1 MGCIVFLNCN
11 NGFSCCTN
19 DAKCVNA
26 NNADSIQ
33 VEMMVHQI
41 WYDLNAKI
49 GNGDTCSFTPYQKQV
64 YEVSYVKMAKK
75 AKKVEGKK
83 QLYLDMTKDEYMKLG
98 LHEAFYNA
106 KVKDLEDVNHYFDS
120 IPNDTAM
127 WNGYVKLYDLK
138 E

>member
-1 MGCIVFLNCN
+1 MIITKNKENETENDYLALGVTLLGCIIFLSCN

-49 GNGDTCSFTPYQKQV
+49 GNGDACSFTPYQKQV

-75 AKKVEGKK
+75 VKKVEGKSNS
-83 QLYLDMTKDEYMKLG
+83 TW
-98 LHEAFYNA
+98 
-106 KVKDLEDVNHYFDS
+106 
-120 IPNDTAM
+120 T
-127 WNGYVKLYDLK
+127 
-138 E
+138 